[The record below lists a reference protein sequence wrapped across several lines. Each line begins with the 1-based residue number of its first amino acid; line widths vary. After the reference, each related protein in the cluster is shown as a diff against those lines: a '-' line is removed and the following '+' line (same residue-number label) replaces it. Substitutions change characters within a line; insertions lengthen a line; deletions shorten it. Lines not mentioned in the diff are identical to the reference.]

1 MEKMFTLDTTLTL
14 VGLIIA
20 GVIFTAIFW
29 IIYEIGKFARALT
42 ALESSVN
49 TLEQASTTVFSA
61 ETLKQDSST
70 NETADK

>member
-1 MEKMFTLDTTLTL
+1 MQDTTLTL
-14 VGLIIA
+14 AELIIA
-20 GVIFTAIFW
+20 GAIFTAIFW
-29 IIYEIGKFARALT
+29 IIYEIGKFAQALT

-61 ETLKQDSST
+61 ETSKQDYST